1 MTPPCRCLLGDFP
14 EGKELAELIADY
26 VASLPE
32 EFRAAPEEISRRLN
46 VCRDCAELFDGTC
59 RLCGCYVE
67 ARAAKA
73 GMGCPAVPPRWEAVP
88 PSIERCFPRRFSPP
102 GFVLPFQ
109 TQKNIENR
117 PRSRYNQ
124 GGGIGLL
131 SFC

>member
-46 VCRDCAELFDGTC
+46 VCRDCAEL
-59 RLCGCYVE
+59 E

-88 PSIERCFPRRFSPP
+88 PSIERSR
-102 GFVLPFQ
+102 Q
-109 TQKNIENR
+109 T
-117 PRSRYNQ
+117 
-124 GGGIGLL
+124 
-131 SFC
+131 

>member
-1 MTPPCRCLLGDFP
+1 MTPPCRCLLDDFP

-32 EFRAAPEEISRRLN
+32 ELRAAPEEISRRLN

-88 PSIERCFPRRFSPP
+88 PSIERSRQTCRICRCSFQLLHPVVFPAGFCFA
-102 GFVLPFQ
+102 LPHA
-109 TQKNIENR
+109 KKH
-117 PRSRYNQ
+117 
-124 GGGIGLL
+124 
-131 SFC
+131 